1 VKKQPSAAPATQFRV
16 VVEGLGI
23 QVSTRG
29 AGRPLLLV
37 MGLGGN
43 LGMWEPL
50 EKELV
55 PLGFR
60 TITFDA
66 PGTGASDGWR
76 APRRMPSV
84 ARVVEHLLIALGE
97 QQVDVLGVSLGGAIA
112 QQLAHQA
119 PERVHRLVLA
129 ATMPGIGGVP
139 GSPAVL
145 LEMSTPR
152 RYHDPEYFRSVAG
165 ALYGGRSRLE
175 GPPSE
180 LSVGRFARPPTWSGY
195 LQQLY
200 AIQGWSSMPWLHRL
214 RQPTLVMSGDD
225 DPIVPLLNGRILAWR
240 IPRARLHVVRGGGH
254 LFLLEEPRLSAAH
267 IAGFLHDR
275 PEAAFS
281 HPPPSSETESVD
293 I

>member
-1 VKKQPSAAPATQFRV
+1 MKKQPPADRATVSRV
-16 VVEGLGI
+16 VVDGLAI

-29 AGRPLLLV
+29 TGRPLLLV

-43 LGMWEPL
+43 LSMWEPL

-55 PLGFR
+55 SWGFR

-66 PGTGASDGWR
+66 PGTGASDRWR

-84 ARVVEHLLIALGE
+84 ARLVEHLLTALGE

-119 PERVHRLVLA
+119 PDRVRRLVLA

-152 RYHDPEYFRSVAG
+152 RYHDPAYFRAVAG

-175 GPPSE
+175 GPPPE
-180 LSVGRFARPPTWSGY
+180 LSVGRFAQPPSWSGY

-240 IPRARLHVVRGGGH
+240 IPHARLHIVRGGGH
-254 LFLLEEPRLSAAH
+254 LFLLEDASSSAAVL
-267 IAGFLHDR
+267 ADFLHDR
-275 PEAAFS
+275 PDPAS
-281 HPPPSSETESVD
+281 PPPDPTLRTRKS
-293 I
+293 

>member
-1 VKKQPSAAPATQFRV
+1 VRRQSSSPPAVQSRV
-16 VVEGLGI
+16 VVDGLSL
-23 QVSTRG
+23 QMSVRG
-29 AGRPLLLV
+29 TGRPLLLV

-50 EKELV
+50 ERELE
-55 PLGFR
+55 PRGFR

-76 APRRMPSV
+76 VPRRMPAV
-84 ARVVEHLLIALGE
+84 ARVVEHLLTALGE

-119 PERVHRLVLA
+119 PDRVRRLVLA

-165 ALYGGRSRLE
+165 ALYGGRSRRG
-175 GPPSE
+175 GPPPE
-180 LSVGRFARPPTWSGY
+180 LLVGRFARPPTWGGY
-195 LQQLY
+195 LHQLY

-225 DPIVPLLNGRILAWR
+225 DPIVPLVNGRILAWR
-240 IPRARLHVVRGGGH
+240 IPHARLHVVRGGGH
-254 LFLLEEPRLSAAH
+254 LFLLEEPRTSAAVV
-267 IAGFLHDR
+267 ADFLQDR
-275 PEAAFS
+275 PEAAS
-281 HPPPSSETESVD
+281 PRPSGTSETESVD

>member
-1 VKKQPSAAPATQFRV
+1 MKKQPPAAPATQSRV
-16 VVEGLGI
+16 VVDGLGI

-29 AGRPLLLV
+29 TGRPLLLV

-66 PGTGASDGWR
+66 PGTGASDRWR

-84 ARVVEHLLIALGE
+84 ARLVEHLLAALGE
-97 QQVDVLGVSLGGAIA
+97 EQVDVLGVSLGGAIA

-119 PERVHRLVLA
+119 PERVRRLVLA

-165 ALYGGRSRLE
+165 ALYGGRSRLA
-175 GPPSE
+175 GPPPE

-240 IPRARLHVVRGGGH
+240 IPGARLHVVRGGGH
-254 LFLLEEPRLSAAH
+254 LFLLEEPRSSAAH
-267 IAGFLHDR
+267 IAGFLHDQ
-275 PEAAFS
+275 PEVAFYP
-281 HPPPSSETESVD
+281 PPPSSETESVD
-293 I
+293 T